1 MWIIYVYVINVFII
15 GFEVEGVYFGVFV
28 SLCGGIVGFD
38 WDVFKCLI
46 YWFFIIRGC

>member
-38 WDVFKCLI
+38 RDVFKCLI